1 MRSMQMK
8 KIAIIGSLLVFV
20 ILVYGITNRHIFKH
34 INHES
39 NSDANKMER
48 FLTYAEI
55 ERYRQSWEEKQDE
68 IIFSY
73 STSLGA
79 EIAER

>member
-1 MRSMQMK
+1 MQNEK

-48 FLTYAEI
+48 FLTYAEN
-55 ERYRQSWEEKQDE
+55 
-68 IIFSY
+68 
-73 STSLGA
+73 
-79 EIAER
+79 